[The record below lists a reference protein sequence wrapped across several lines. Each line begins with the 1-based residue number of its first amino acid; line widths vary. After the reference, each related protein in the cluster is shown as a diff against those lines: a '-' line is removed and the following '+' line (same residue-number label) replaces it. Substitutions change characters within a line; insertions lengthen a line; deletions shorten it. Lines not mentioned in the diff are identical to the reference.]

1 MPSITAPRDC
11 FRAKR
16 KTRWKRSLPRARWSS
31 EQPLLRSEQRF
42 AESMLQMGT
51 VPRRQDERQCVGL
64 DLHLKEKRTPAPV
77 DSRAHVRN
85 FGVSSDDS
93 SGGKPA
99 RARDRSEI
107 GSVCGVRFLHAGLA
121 VALVVEHHDGEV
133 ARALR
138 AYGGETPQAHQ

>member
-1 MPSITAPRDC
+1 MPLR
-11 FRAKR
+11 
-16 KTRWKRSLPRARWSS
+16 RARWSS
-31 EQPLLRSEQRF
+31 EKPLLRSEQRF
-42 AESMLQMGT
+42 AESMLQTGT

-64 DLHLKEKRTPAPV
+64 DLHLKEKRTLAPV

-99 RARDRSEI
+99 RAGDRREI
-107 GSVCGVRFLHAGLA
+107 RSVSGMRFLHAGFP
-121 VALVVEHHDGEV
+121 VALVVEHHECEV

-138 AYGGETPQAHQ
+138 TDRGEAPQTHQHLAIPGDDEYASPRL